1 MPIVTPLGLAPA
13 DDALDVEKHY
23 TPTFGEYLKAVW
35 DDTANDDPMTL
46 VANLRREQEARYG
59 VDVYTVAE
67 EGGLTGGLEAL
78 RETAPL
84 PAMPLEEQKAYINK
98 EGLAGQL
105 APGEHYTPEELEF
118 LARLKHEELDRKLTR
133 EQAPGWMAPFGFAAG
148 LAESMTDPL
157 NLATSFVP
165 VVGEARVMSLLGKT
179 GSAWGRAGVRAGVGA
194 IEGAV
199 GAALVEPVV
208 AGAKSA
214 LQQDYGFADSLMN
227 VAFGAG
233 MGAALHPLTGAFG
246 DFTRARKG
254 QRQPWEYV
262 PSTDTTEQLR
272 AGNAQSIWRG
282 MQESGS
288 EHLSPEHAEAAAA
301 LWDATLR
308 GYAYDTGELVEDLYR
323 HYRVEYRGGKLEVLP
338 TAAEADG
345 RTARLAE
352 MFKDMT
358 DTTERTSVP
367 DGDEDEAE
375 PAAPDA
381 PEAVAADAAADGR
394 AVEEAG
400 AVDGMAPEEAVVS
413 PAAPVAPVGEEGAGV
428 SRRALGLPTSILN
441 GQTAEGARYEL
452 REMSDLIPSHD
463 PERQFA
469 KRNDYPEGV
478 QERPYHSDSG
488 EQEKVLR
495 NAAGLDPRYL
505 LNDNPDAINGPPL
518 VTDSGV
524 VLGGNSRTMS
534 IQLAYS
540 NFPERAAG
548 YRDALR
554 QRASLFGIDPAAVDA
569 FERPVL
575 VRVVEGGDNANDM
588 AVRARLY
595 NQSQTQGLQAQA
607 EGVSKARLLSAES
620 MDILAADM
628 EGFDSLREFFS
639 AAKSKDF
646 ISALSRDGVLEHTQL
661 SRLTDSSGKLNDA
674 GKDLVE
680 NALRGLVVPDYDV
693 LHATPPSVLH
703 KLDRAIPALARLK
716 ARGEDWDMSGVVTR
730 ALRAVA
736 AAEAEGKD
744 ISIYLGQG
752 GLLQGGPKP
761 AVQALA
767 LTFSKATQ
775 KEVQARFTVLADA
788 SERQNRGQTSL
799 LVQEDNT
806 PAREFVRAFLQPVA
820 AVDGE
825 LFPGFAPGKNVTHE
839 AIAYAYEH
847 GGKTHSV
854 AVAVEDLQ
862 KKLSSAT
869 ASAEEKTRARAL
881 MGELAHLSGTVNIYE
896 PRLGNFFSYKKGDAL
911 FQSAPSSPENGGT
924 VITVRGD
931 ELGVPE
937 GADIQEYIK
946 AAKKYHD
953 QLKYE
958 SEHGKPV
965 VQPQLDKPVRFS
977 RKGWGKNRFGGA
989 DTQKWQ
995 LFPYLRQLIE
1005 TSKLVRTDKS
1015 IGKPGFEKVHWLE
1028 NSVLLDG
1035 KLLQIG
1041 FTLLE
1046 DVNGNLFYNLAADT
1060 GKTSKTKA
1068 LYSLKPVARKP
1079 GHKELFQ
1086 DASASIENTI
1096 TTSTDGVNLYI
1107 LSEGAQGEAP
1117 RARVSFGEKDAY
1129 AVVEFFKAADPSSAP
1144 HEMYHIF
1151 RRIMSELYDDPRASE
1166 ASKERYRKACEFV
1179 GAEPGKVWT
1188 PEQEEKFARAGERF
1202 LLEGVAPNARMHDVM
1217 EAFRQWMGEIYGNA
1231 ERSGLE
1237 ISDGMR
1243 KVFGDMLGTA
1253 EDGDLNFRYAMG
1265 QILDYHPER
1274 GIDTTFEAPAYS
1286 TPEQALEA
1294 YTADASARMDEAFNA
1309 LADKPEVQERF
1320 RQEYAAALAD
1330 ADAVIA
1336 DARTMAQIRQAAA
1349 ACVMRG

>member
-1 MPIVTPLGLAPA
+1 MPILTTPGLAPA

-46 VANLRREQEARYG
+46 GANLRREQEARYG

-208 AGAKSA
+208 AGAKSS
-214 LQQDYGFADSLMN
+214 LQQEYGFADSLMN

-262 PSTDTTEQLR
+262 ASTDTTEQLR

-358 DTTERTSVP
+358 DTTEKMPVP
-367 DGDEDEAE
+367 DGDEDEAK

-413 PAAPVAPVGEEGAGV
+413 PAAPAGEEGAGV
-428 SRRALGLPTSILN
+428 SRRALGLPN
-441 GQTAEGARYEL
+441 E
-452 REMSDLIPSHD
+452 
-463 PERQFA
+463 
-469 KRNDYPEGV
+469 
-478 QERPYHSDSG
+478 
-488 EQEKVLR
+488 
-495 NAAGLDPRYL
+495 
-505 LNDNPDAINGPPL
+505 
-518 VTDSGV
+518 
-524 VLGGNSRTMS
+524 
-534 IQLAYS
+534 
-540 NFPERAAG
+540 
-548 YRDALR
+548 
-554 QRASLFGIDPAAVDA
+554 
-569 FERPVL
+569 
-575 VRVVEGGDNANDM
+575 
-588 AVRARLY
+588 
-595 NQSQTQGLQAQA
+595 
-607 EGVSKARLLSAES
+607 
-620 MDILAADM
+620 
-628 EGFDSLREFFS
+628 
-639 AAKSKDF
+639 
-646 ISALSRDGVLEHTQL
+646 
-661 SRLTDSSGKLNDA
+661 
-674 GKDLVE
+674 
-680 NALRGLVVPDYDV
+680 
-693 LHATPPSVLH
+693 
-703 KLDRAIPALARLK
+703 
-716 ARGEDWDMSGVVTR
+716 
-730 ALRAVA
+730 
-736 AAEAEGKD
+736 
-744 ISIYLGQG
+744 
-752 GLLQGGPKP
+752 
-761 AVQALA
+761 
-767 LTFSKATQ
+767 
-775 KEVQARFTVLADA
+775 
-788 SERQNRGQTSL
+788 
-799 LVQEDNT
+799 
-806 PAREFVRAFLQPVA
+806 
-820 AVDGE
+820 
-825 LFPGFAPGKNVTHE
+825 
-839 AIAYAYEH
+839 
-847 GGKTHSV
+847 
-854 AVAVEDLQ
+854 
-862 KKLSSAT
+862 
-869 ASAEEKTRARAL
+869 
-881 MGELAHLSGTVNIYE
+881 
-896 PRLGNFFSYKKGDAL
+896 KGDAL
-911 FQSAPSSPENGGT
+911 FQGKATSLDEAQELLARDVAAWEKTVDGIVAEGRVPSSPVLMLKQTPLVFQLLGTDTVTGRAAAEGGIYAAPHVFDGTHPNMTPEMWKQIPRAMTDPIAVFDSDSPGGRAKGDLVFMLEVQDANGATVVVPVALNVKGRNQAHINIVKSAYTKEKNGKPSSVWFVKQAQKNARYINGQKWALWTTAPGSNSPLGVPRRHIHHRINAHGNTIYTEADLVNVKKQFPGNYQRAVTSPENGGT

-937 GADIQEYIK
+937 GADIREYRK
-946 AAKKYHD
+946 AAREVYRELQKTPAHRED
-953 QLKYE
+953 LGE
-958 SEHGKPV
+958 I
-965 VQPQLDKPVRFS
+965 RFS
-977 RKGWGKNRFGGA
+977 GDGFRKMQQAGA
-989 DTQKWQ
+989 DKRKWQ
-995 LFPYLRQLIE
+995 LVPKLKELIE
-1005 TSKLVRTDKS
+1005 SAEYVRRNDLY
-1015 IGKPGFEKVHWLE
+1015 KVRRDGIVIFHWLE
-1028 NSVLLDG
+1028 TDVELNGQRLRV
-1035 KLLQIG
+1035 G
-1041 FTLLE
+1041 FTIGE
-1046 DVNGNLFYNLAADT
+1046 DLQGNKFYNLNHDVEAF
-1060 GKTSKTKA
+1060 KVKREEA
-1068 LYSLKPVARKP
+1068 LA
-1079 GHKELFQ
+1079 GHLAHNRGPQELPQ
-1086 DASASIENTI
+1086 GATAPITNTI

-1117 RARVSFGEKDAY
+1117 RARVSFGEQDAY

-1309 LADKPEVQERF
+1309 LADKPEVQEQF
-1320 RQEYAAALAD
+1320 RQEYEAALAD

>member
-1 MPIVTPLGLAPA
+1 MPILTTPGLAPA

-46 VANLRREQEARYG
+46 GANLRREQEARYG

-84 PAMPLEEQKAYINK
+84 PAMPLEEQKTYIK
-98 EGLAGQL
+98 EEGLEGQL
-105 APGEHYTPEELEF
+105 SPGEHYTPEELEF

-233 MGAALHPLTGAFG
+233 MGAVLHPLTGAFG

-282 MQESGS
+282 MRESGS

-338 TAAEADG
+338 AAAEADG

-358 DTTERTSVP
+358 DTTEKMPVP
-367 DGDEDEAE
+367 DGDEDEAK

-413 PAAPVAPVGEEGAGV
+413 PAAPVGEEGAGA
-428 SRRALGLPTSILN
+428 SRRALGLPN
-441 GQTAEGARYEL
+441 E
-452 REMSDLIPSHD
+452 
-463 PERQFA
+463 
-469 KRNDYPEGV
+469 
-478 QERPYHSDSG
+478 
-488 EQEKVLR
+488 
-495 NAAGLDPRYL
+495 
-505 LNDNPDAINGPPL
+505 
-518 VTDSGV
+518 
-524 VLGGNSRTMS
+524 
-534 IQLAYS
+534 
-540 NFPERAAG
+540 
-548 YRDALR
+548 
-554 QRASLFGIDPAAVDA
+554 
-569 FERPVL
+569 
-575 VRVVEGGDNANDM
+575 
-588 AVRARLY
+588 
-595 NQSQTQGLQAQA
+595 
-607 EGVSKARLLSAES
+607 
-620 MDILAADM
+620 
-628 EGFDSLREFFS
+628 
-639 AAKSKDF
+639 
-646 ISALSRDGVLEHTQL
+646 
-661 SRLTDSSGKLNDA
+661 
-674 GKDLVE
+674 
-680 NALRGLVVPDYDV
+680 
-693 LHATPPSVLH
+693 
-703 KLDRAIPALARLK
+703 
-716 ARGEDWDMSGVVTR
+716 
-730 ALRAVA
+730 
-736 AAEAEGKD
+736 
-744 ISIYLGQG
+744 
-752 GLLQGGPKP
+752 
-761 AVQALA
+761 
-767 LTFSKATQ
+767 
-775 KEVQARFTVLADA
+775 
-788 SERQNRGQTSL
+788 
-799 LVQEDNT
+799 
-806 PAREFVRAFLQPVA
+806 
-820 AVDGE
+820 
-825 LFPGFAPGKNVTHE
+825 
-839 AIAYAYEH
+839 
-847 GGKTHSV
+847 
-854 AVAVEDLQ
+854 
-862 KKLSSAT
+862 
-869 ASAEEKTRARAL
+869 
-881 MGELAHLSGTVNIYE
+881 
-896 PRLGNFFSYKKGDAL
+896 KGDAL
-911 FQSAPSSPENGGT
+911 YQGKAASLDEAQARLARDVAAWEKTVDGIVAEGRVPSSPVLMLKQTPLVFQLLGTDTVTGRAAAEGGIYAAPHVFDGTHPNMTPEMWKQIPRAMTDPIAVFDSDSPTGRAKGDLVFMLEVQDANGATVVVPVALNVKGKSKAHINIVKSAYAKEKNGKPSSAWFVKQAQKNARYINGQKWAFRASAPGSNSPLVAPQRQIHRRTNAHGNTIYTEADLVNVKKQFPGNYQRAVASPENGGT

-937 GADIQEYIK
+937 GADLKEYQK
-946 AAKKYHD
+946 AAREVYRKLQKTPAQRED
-953 QLKYE
+953 LGE
-958 SEHGKPV
+958 IRFTSVGFGKMII
-965 VQPQLDKPVRFS
+965 S
-977 RKGWGKNRFGGA
+977 GA
-989 DTQKWQ
+989 DPRKWK
-995 LFPYLRQLIE
+995 LVPRLKELIE
-1005 TSKLVRTDKS
+1005 KADYITRRELNKKRKDDIVV
-1015 IGKPGFEKVHWLE
+1015 FHWLE
-1028 NSVLLDG
+1028 GNVDLDG
-1035 KLLQIG
+1035 ERLRVGFQIG
-1041 FTLLE
+1041 E
-1046 DVNGNLFYNLAADT
+1046 DSKGNKFYNLNQDLEKWERRYK
-1060 GKTSKTKA
+1060 KTEDQRQSNSDFQKRKT
-1068 LYSLKPVARKP
+1068 PDRTDI
-1079 GHKELFQ
+1079 GFGGQELFQ

-1117 RARVSFGEKDAY
+1117 RARVSFGEQDAY

-1309 LADKPEVQERF
+1309 LADKPEVQEQF